1 MGQATTGFS
10 QSKELGQIHGA
21 RDAIDIFGREME
33 MSEEIGFNFDWAVA
47 GQLKS
52 YGGPA
57 ISFLKFLFD
66 RQEEVVGFLLVNIK
80 LAVSGDPGG
89 PGAMNFHSWKDLA
102 HKVTDKL

>member
-21 RDAIDIFGREME
+21 WDPIYIVGREME

-57 ISFLKFLFD
+57 ISF
-66 RQEEVVGFLLVNIK
+66 
-80 LAVSGDPGG
+80 
-89 PGAMNFHSWKDLA
+89 
-102 HKVTDKL
+102 